1 MKSDIHLPGWTFNK
15 YRERYIVMPTFIV
28 LLTLI
33 GVIYAP
39 RALTISLFVFCLVI
53 WGLVLYFFRD
63 PDREFQHLPNIAV
76 SPGDGVVRDIT
87 TYREKEYLDMDFIRI
102 GIFLSI
108 FDVHVQRAPLK
119 GEVDFVTHQKG
130 KNHPAFSPEASLEND
145 QIVMGI
151 KTKYGMIMVKQI
163 SGILARKCINFAG
176 AGDQIQSGQRYGLIK
191 FGSRVELFL
200 PSDAKV
206 LCSVGDKVKGGLT
219 PVAEMKEAIIQY
231 ER

>member
-1 MKSDIHLPGWTFNK
+1 MKSDLRVPGWDFKK
-15 YRERYIVMPTFIV
+15 YREVSIVLPTIIV
-28 LLTLI
+28 LLALI
-33 GVIYAP
+33 GVMYAP
-39 RALTISLFVFCLVI
+39 RVFTIVIFVFCLLI

-63 PDREFQHLPNIAV
+63 PDREFQHLPNVAV

-87 TYREKEYLDMDFIRI
+87 TFREKEYLDIDLIRI

-119 GEVDFVTHQKG
+119 GEVDFVTHKKG
-130 KNHPAFSPEASLEND
+130 KNHPAYSPAASLEND

-163 SGILARKCINFAG
+163 SGILARKCFNFAG
-176 AGDQIQSGQRYGLIK
+176 PGGQIQSGQRYGLIK

-200 PSDAKV
+200 PPDAKV
-206 LCSVGDKVKGGLT
+206 LCSVGEKVKGGLT
-219 PVAEMKEAIIQY
+219 PVAEMKEANIQD
-231 ER
+231 EQ